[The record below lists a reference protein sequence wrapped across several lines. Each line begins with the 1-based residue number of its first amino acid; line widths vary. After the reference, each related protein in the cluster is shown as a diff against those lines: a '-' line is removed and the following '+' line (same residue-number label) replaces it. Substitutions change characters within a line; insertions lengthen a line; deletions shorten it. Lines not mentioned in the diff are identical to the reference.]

1 MIPHR
6 HLPILVGVA
15 LLAALPLVRAMSSD
29 DMVLSVDFEG
39 QAALKPW
46 IVPGGEAIGLAAG
59 FRGSQSLCVER
70 QPGAEQNLVALRL
83 PLPAAK
89 LAGKFIGCQAMLK
102 ADRVTEPPK
111 HWNGIK
117 LMLHYVAASGK
128 GWLQRNGLYGTF
140 EWKPVFF
147 TARIP
152 RDVSEAWLFV
162 GLESVSG
169 KVWFDDIMV
178 TVGRPPVARRPR
190 PENVYTGRTLPRLR
204 GAMVRTWGGDIDEG
218 MRVLGDEWNANVVRW
233 QLRSPGGK
241 GPPPEDL
248 AAYDRWLDRE
258 LSTLDKA
265 LPICEKHGLK
275 VVVDLHCKPG
285 GTLTKPTRDRMFR
298 ERKYQEKLVAAWK
311 RIASRYRGHKAVW
324 AYDLINEPVQGIVA
338 EGLLDWQALA
348 ARTAKAVR
356 AVDPD
361 TAIIVEPSPW
371 AHPFALDNFLPIDV
385 PGVVYSIHMYLP
397 HNFTH
402 QGIKGLPWGLK
413 YPGEI
418 DGVHW
423 DAERVRTALQPAADF
438 QRDYGVHIFV
448 GEFSA
453 IRSAAD
459 HSAFRYIRDV
469 IDVFEQHG
477 WDWAYHAFREWD
489 GWSAEHGPDLK
500 DRSPSKTQTD
510 RERLLRSL
518 FAKNLKPQ
526 K

>member
-1 MIPHR
+1 M
-6 HLPILVGVA
+6 GFA
-15 LLAALPLVRAMSSD
+15 LLAPQSVVQGMSNDETVFSA
-29 DMVLSVDFEG
+29 DFEG
-39 QAALKPW
+39 QDALRSWSFTK
-46 IVPGGEAIGLAAG
+46 GEAVGLVTG
-59 FRGSQSLCVER
+59 FGDSQSLFVER
-70 QPGAEQNLVALRL
+70 QAGAEKPSVMLRVA
-83 PLPAAK
+83 LPAAK
-89 LAGKFIGCQAMLK
+89 LAGRFIGCQARIK

-117 LMLHYVAASGK
+117 LMLHYVAASDK
-128 GWLQRNGLYGTF
+128 GWLQRNGVYGTF
-140 EWKPVFF
+140 GWKPIFF
-147 TARIP
+147 TARVP
-152 RDVSEAWLFV
+152 KYVSQAWLFV
-162 GLESVSG
+162 GLENVTG

-178 TVGRPPVARRPR
+178 TFGRPPVARRPR
-190 PENVYTGRTLPRLR
+190 PGSVYKGHTLPRLR
-204 GAMVRTWGGDIDEG
+204 GAMVRTWGDDTEEG

-233 QLRSPGGK
+233 QLRSPRGK
-241 GPPPEDL
+241 GPSPEDL
-248 AAYDRWLDRE
+248 TAYDRWLDRE
-258 LSTLDKA
+258 LTTLDRA
-265 LPICEKHGLK
+265 LPICQKHGLM

-285 GTLTKPTRDRMFR
+285 GTMSNPTRDRMFR
-298 ERKYQEKLVAAWK
+298 KKEYQDKLVAVWE
-311 RIASRYRGHKAVW
+311 RIASRYRGQKAVW

-348 ARTAKAVR
+348 TRTAKAIR

-371 AHPFALDNFLPIDV
+371 GHPFALDNFLPIDV

-423 DAERVRTALQPAADF
+423 DNERVRAALQPAVDF

-453 IRSAAD
+453 IRSAPD
-459 HSAFRYIRDV
+459 NSAFRYIRDI
-469 IDVFEQHG
+469 IDVFEEHG

-489 GWSAEHGPDLK
+489 GWSVEHGPDLK

-510 RERLLRSL
+510 RERLLRSW
-518 FAKNLKPQ
+518 FAKNLKPA